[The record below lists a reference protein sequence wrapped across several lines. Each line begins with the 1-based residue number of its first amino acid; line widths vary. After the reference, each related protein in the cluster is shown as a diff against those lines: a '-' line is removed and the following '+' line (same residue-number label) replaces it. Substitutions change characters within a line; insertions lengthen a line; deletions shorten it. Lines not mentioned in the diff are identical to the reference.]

1 MQPDG
6 APMGLTAATSTRSTL
21 DRGHVFWAQT
31 TRHIMVRAGMLRMA
45 KQSVLHTW
53 SAFSNSLFDTLHKF
67 CNNNSRLDR
76 LPPFLTYRSPPGI
89 PARASPFSGQLPD
102 RDSWRPAS
110 CPRFVSRLVHPRL
123 SAGFRTLCTTK
134 ITRDIAR
141 PGQFAILACRGQRT
155 AIRTWSLGQRGANS
169 ETDPTRVGFC
179 FTGRVSPR
187 QSAISDQSAI
197 ESGGEENHVQRDV
210 QADHQHH

>member
-1 MQPDG
+1 
-6 APMGLTAATSTRSTL
+6 MGLIPATLPRSTL
-21 DRGHVFWAQT
+21 DRGRVFWAQT
-31 TRHIMVRAGMLRMA
+31 TRRVMVHGGMLRMV
-45 KQSVLHTW
+45 KQSVWHTC
-53 SAFSNSLFDTLHKF
+53 SAFFNSLFDTLHKF

-76 LPPFLTYRSPPGI
+76 SPPFLTYRSPPGI
-89 PARASPFSGQLPD
+89 PARASSFLATSQTGTRGAQHSVP
-102 RDSWRPAS
+102 
-110 CPRFVSRLVHPRL
+110 PRFHACWLLTACLVRPGL
-123 SAGFRTLCTTK
+123 SAGFRTLRTTK
-134 ITRDIAR
+134 IARDIAR
-141 PGQFAILACRGQRT
+141 PGQFAILASRGQRT

-187 QSAISDQSAI
+187 QSATSARAAT

>member
-1 MQPDG
+1 
-6 APMGLTAATSTRSTL
+6 MGSTSATPSRSTP
-21 DRGHVFWAQT
+21 DRRCMFGAQT
-31 TRHIMVRAGMLRMA
+31 TRRIVVCAGMLRMA
-45 KQSVLHTW
+45 KQSVLHTC
-53 SAFSNSLFDTLHKF
+53 SAFFNSLFDTLHKF
-67 CNNNSRLDR
+67 CNNYIRLDR
-76 LPPFLTYRSPPGI
+76 SPPFLTYRSPPGI
-89 PARASPFSGQLPD
+89 AVRASSFPSATQKPEVRRDWHSVSASLPG
-102 RDSWRPAS
+102 PAG
-110 CPRFVSRLVHPRL
+110 LAHPSL
-123 SAGFRTLCTTK
+123 SVGFRTLCTTK

-187 QSAISDQSAI
+187 QSAISDQAAT